1 MHAHKC
7 LYIPGLERLLRG
19 FFRHFSTI
27 SEDLLPHS
35 CEGTWLY
42 DRVLA
47 FLLLGCFFLLVP
59 VHQSPMGPQALR
71 CCRALLRLEV
81 APSSVTHIWSDS
93 VRLMP
98 RWSVLILHGDGLT

>member
-1 MHAHKC
+1 M
-7 LYIPGLERLLRG
+7 LLGG
-19 FFRHFSTI
+19 FFRHFSTT

-47 FLLLGCFFLLVP
+47 FLLP
-59 VHQSPMGPQALR
+59 VHQSPTGLQALR
-71 CCRALLRLEV
+71 WCRALLRLEV
-81 APSSVTHIWSDS
+81 APSSVTYIWSDS